1 MYMEVILSFK
11 FNIFWILWVI
21 VYKYLNS
28 QDDEFQMTRCW
39 IDLTVTERSLSP
51 SAKPHR
57 YHPPDL
63 NETELEPNKCQQMS
77 TKGNKCPQMVAN
89 VNRRSALQVLHN
101 YEAKRKREH
110 LELQLSDSFFKDQS
124 WQLCTSCWK
133 QQSSSLKKIK
143 SWKAQS
149 ASTATALIH
158 LSWDRSSSLDR
169 LQ

>member
-1 MYMEVILSFK
+1 
-11 FNIFWILWVI
+11 
-21 VYKYLNS
+21 
-28 QDDEFQMTRCW
+28 MTSCW

-57 YHPPDL
+57 YRPPDL

-124 WQLCTSCWK
+124 SQSCIGCWK
-133 QQSSSLKKIK
+133 QQSSSLKKNKRTIGIN
-143 SWKAQS
+143 SN
-149 ASTATALIH
+149 STDSPFLRSILITRQVAIRK
-158 LSWDRSSSLDR
+158 LRFWSMGGNSTGRAF
-169 LQ
+169 